1 MNKRTCILIDDERL
15 ARVELRAVLAAYP
28 WITIL
33 AEAAHV
39 DEAIP
44 LIEKLQPDFLLLDI
58 QMPEKTGFDL
68 LEEISCSPEVVF
80 TTAYDQYAIKAFE
93 VNALDYL
100 LKPIREERLS
110 ACLAKIKNRL
120 EEKEKDLVKVLDK
133 KYPHQIFA
141 RDRDQCFFVKMKEIH
156 LFSSYG
162 NYVRLFFNTQ
172 SVMIKKSLNAIEERL
187 DPELFFRVNRT
198 EIINLSMITN
208 IQQEAKGKLRIQLS
222 SGEEVEVSERKSVLF
237 KERMSF

>member
-1 MNKRTCILIDDERL
+1 MNKQSCILIDDERL
-15 ARVELRAVLAAYP
+15 ARVELRAMLAAYP
-28 WITIL
+28 WVTIL

-39 DEAIP
+39 DEALP
-44 LIEKLQPDFLLLDI
+44 LIEQHQPDFLFLDI

-68 LEEISCSPEVVF
+68 LEELSYSPEVVF

-110 ACLAKIKNRL
+110 ACLTKIKNKL
-120 EEKEKDLVKVLDK
+120 EERKKEVVKLMDK

-141 RDRDQCFFVKMKEIH
+141 RDRDQCFFVKTKEVS
-156 LFSSYG
+156 LFASYG
-162 NYVRLFFNTQ
+162 NYVRLFFNSQ
-172 SVMIKKSLNAIEERL
+172 SVMIKKSLNAVEERL
-187 DPELFFRVNRT
+187 NPELFFRVNRT

-222 SGEEVEVSERKSVLF
+222 SGKEVEVSERKSVLF